1 MNQERKNL
9 LAQLKTNDLKANVPS
24 VSEENAAFLHNL
36 ILERGCQSALEI
48 GTAHGYST
56 IWLADAL
63 EQNDGHLTTIEH
75 SPPSFNQAKVNIYRA
90 KLEQSISQ
98 HLGRAQTVIA
108 EILTADQSYD
118 FIFIDGIK
126 KSTLEFFDLA
136 SPKLKKGGIIVIDDV
151 IKFKVKMKNFYDYL
165 EDQSDWKFNVIKLDE
180 DDGILVIER
189 A

>member
-24 VSEENAAFLHNL
+24 ISEENAAFLHNL
-36 ILERGCQSALEI
+36 ILERGFQSALEI

-108 EILTADQSYD
+108 KALPEDENYN

-126 KSTLEFFDLA
+126 KSTLEFFELA
-136 SPKLKKGGIIVIDDV
+136 SPRLKKGGMIVVDDV
-151 IKFKVKMKNFYDYL
+151 IKFKIKMKSFYAYL
-165 EDQSDWKFNVIKLDE
+165 NQQTAWHYEIKKLDT
-180 DDGILVIER
+180 DDGILLIER
-189 A
+189 I